1 MSKCYIPELSIR
13 TIRKEEN
20 INKLKDTFSYNEN
33 VKQIICSIDGFYEIT
48 DKSIIK
54 YKTVLFNDLI
64 FENFV
69 DNYTLLVSNSYE
81 KKLGQVEFIPFE
93 SEQITISNLI
103 FDIPESNNKLVFKY
117 INKRI
122 TDFYFQTK
130 EKITQNNIF
139 LNNDV
144 SLILK
149 TLNV

>member
-1 MSKCYIPELSIR
+1 MSKCYIPELSIK

-20 INKLKDTFSYNEN
+20 VNKLKDTFSYNE
-33 VKQIICSIDGFYEIT
+33 IINHIVCTIDGFYEIN
-48 DKSIIK
+48 DKSLIK
-54 YKTVLFNDLI
+54 YKTVLLNDLI

-81 KKLGQVEFIPFE
+81 KKIGQVEFIPFE
-93 SEQITISNLI
+93 SEEITISYLI

-122 TDFYFQTK
+122 VDFYFQTK

>member
-20 INKLKDTFSYNEN
+20 INKLKDTFSYNETI
-33 VKQIICSIDGFYEIT
+33 KQIICTIDGFYEIT
-48 DKSIIK
+48 DKSLIK
-54 YKTVLFNDLI
+54 YKTILFNDLI

-69 DNYTLLVSNSYE
+69 DNYTLLVSNSYD
-81 KKLGQVEFIPFE
+81 KKIEQVEFIPFE
-93 SEQITISNLI
+93 SEQITISYLI

-130 EKITQNNIF
+130 EKIIQNNIF

>member
-1 MSKCYIPELSIR
+1 MSKCYIPEISIR

-20 INKLKDTFSYNEN
+20 IDKLKNAYSFNKV
-33 VKQIICSIDGFYEIT
+33 VKQIIFSIDGFYETT

-54 YKTVLFNDLI
+54 YKTVLSEDLI
-64 FENFV
+64 FEKFV
-69 DNYTLLVSNSYE
+69 DNYTLLISNSYE
-81 KKLGQVEFIPFE
+81 KKIGQVEFIPYE
-93 SEQITISNLI
+93 CEEITITSLI
-103 FDIPESNNKLVFKY
+103 FDIPESNNKLVINY
-117 INKRI
+117 INNRI

-130 EKITQNNIF
+130 EKIKQYNIF

>member
-1 MSKCYIPELSIR
+1 MSKCYIPELSIK

-20 INKLKDTFSYNEN
+20 VNKLKDTFSYNE
-33 VKQIICSIDGFYEIT
+33 VIKHIVCTIDGFYEIN
-48 DKSIIK
+48 DKSLIK
-54 YKTVLFNDLI
+54 YKSVLSNDLI
-64 FENFV
+64 FQNFV

-93 SEQITISNLI
+93 SEQITISYLI
-103 FDIPESNNKLVFKY
+103 FDIPESNNKLIFKC
-117 INKRI
+117 INNRI
-122 TDFYFQTK
+122 IDFYFKTK

-139 LNNDV
+139 INNDV

>member
-1 MSKCYIPELSIR
+1 MSKCYIPEVSIR
-13 TIRKEEN
+13 TIRKVEN
-20 INKLKDTFSYNEN
+20 INKLKDKFEYNEIKKEI
-33 VKQIICSIDGFYEIT
+33 VCVTDGFYEIT
-48 DKSIIK
+48 DKSLIK
-54 YKTVLFNDLI
+54 YKNVLINDLI

-69 DNYTLLVSNSYE
+69 DDYTLLVSNSYE
-81 KKLGQVEFIPFE
+81 KKIGQVEFIPFE
-93 SEQITISNLI
+93 SEQITISYLI

-117 INKRI
+117 FNKRI
-122 TDFYFQTK
+122 TDFYFQTR